1 MVNRNIAGQI
11 TDKAGKKPRPTPR
24 ALSSA
29 RLDEEVQGGE
39 FWVLMRA
46 AGILI
51 GLVVVVGWVIG

>member
-1 MVNRNIAGQI
+1 MVKGDIAGQA
-11 TDKAGKKPRPTPR
+11 TEKAAKKPPPAPR

-29 RLDEEVQGGE
+29 RVDEEVQGGE

-51 GLVVVVGWVIG
+51 GLVVVVGWIIG

>member
-1 MVNRNIAGQI
+1 MVNHNVANQV
-11 TDKAGKKPRPTPR
+11 TDKARKKPQPTPR

-51 GLVVVVGWVIG
+51 GLVVVVGWIIS